1 MSFGGRLA
9 LFFVLIVLVPTLA
22 LVGMLIIV
30 SEDSRQGKADARLAA
45 GLDTAL
51 AVYGERVAAAEPRA
65 RALAD
70 DPRLGAG
77 LRAGDRAELE
87 QFAREAAAQPG
98 VAGVEVLGPAGTIE
112 AAAGEPEAMAF
123 AQLDLED
130 QGARRGQLLVS
141 VTTAAEFAAEVK
153 RLTKR
158 ELVVNGSGGPLA
170 ATVAAAPTPDIEAGE
185 TTDLE
190 LEEGEYRA
198 HLLSLNGERE
208 ESALLLGPRND
219 DGLFAIERPVA
230 ALLAAFLL
238 VAIALAYVLA
248 RALTGLHTQVAQQA
262 ITDPLTG
269 LSNRRRLDQQLRR
282 EVERALRFGHELT
295 LLIIDADNFK
305 RINDEYGHVVGDA
318 VLETIADVLR
328 STTRTIDI
336 AARYGGDELALVLLE
351 TGAPGGTILA
361 DRLRENVRT
370 AKIST
375 LERGAVT
382 VSVGAAT
389 LPDCAGD
396 TQSLVDAADQALLV
410 AKRTG
415 KDQTRSA
422 PGRPR
427 VDRNGRGRRAQ
438 ASRSSARRR
447 ASG

>member
-9 LFFVLIVLVPTLA
+9 LFFVLIVLVPTMA
-22 LVGMLIIV
+22 LVGMLVIV

-51 AVYGERVAAAEPRA
+51 ALYEEKVAAAEPRA

-70 DPRLGAG
+70 DPQLGEG
-77 LRAGDRAELE
+77 LRAGDRTELE
-87 QFAREAAAQPG
+87 AFAREAAAQPG
-98 VAGVEVLGPAGTIE
+98 VAGVEVLGPAGTVE
-112 AAAGEPEAMAF
+112 AAAGDAEAIAF

-130 QGARRGQLLVS
+130 RGARRGQLLVS
-141 VTTAAEFAAEVK
+141 ATTAPEFAAELK

-158 ELVVNGSGGPLA
+158 DLVVNGSGGPLA
-170 ATVAAAPTPDIEAGE
+170 ATAEVPTTDVEAGE

-190 LEEGEYRA
+190 LDEGDYRA

-208 ESALLLGPRND
+208 ESVLLLGPRND
-219 DGLFAIERPVA
+219 DGLAIERPVA

-282 EVERALRFGHELT
+282 EVERALRFGHELS
-295 LLIIDADNFK
+295 LLIVDADNFK
-305 RINDEYGHVVGDA
+305 QINDEHGHVIGDA

-336 AARYGGDELALVLLE
+336 TARYGGDEMALVLLE
-351 TGAPGGTILA
+351 TGAQGATILA

-370 AKIST
+370 AKIRG
-375 LERGAVT
+375 LERGTVT
-382 VSVGAAT
+382 ISVGVAT

-396 TQSLVDAADQALLV
+396 TRALVDAADQALLV
-410 AKRTG
+410 AKRAG

-422 PGRPR
+422 PGKPR
-427 VDRNGRGRRAQ
+427 AERNGRGRRAQ
-438 ASRSSARRR
+438 ATRSSTQRR